1 MAPKFVLGF
10 HLGGDVETLHC
21 NLLKQ
26 FVGVNQSTASSAV
39 HGAFA
44 RLPMYVMRQI
54 RMIKY

>member
-1 MAPKFVLGF
+1 LVWGF
-10 HLGGDVETLHC
+10 HLGGDVESLHL

-26 FVGVNQSTASSAV
+26 LVGVNQSTASSAV